1 MQRYVLNAHK
11 EIIDTTFGVQSSSNS
26 MYTPSFNI
34 FPGSPM
40 PIILGDEIPRIER
53 ATWGI
58 SRDQEDTLAVLGIEK
73 VLGNSEF
80 STAVQQRP
88 CIIPASGFYMWK
100 KTVKDPLPFYV
111 RRLSLP
117 VLGLAG
123 FYSEYTDANGN
134 VNIQFAVLTMPA
146 NVLLK
151 PLEETMPCIL
161 EPTDFKKWLSG
172 NAMNIITTKFKDT
185 ALIPDL
191 AVYRV
196 PDLVNDPTQNSKDLI
211 QPIPKLR
218 EDD

>member
-26 MYTPSFNI
+26 MYTPSFNVL
-34 FPGSPM
+34 PGSPM
-40 PIILGDEIPRIER
+40 PIILGNETLRIEKG
-53 ATWGI
+53 TWGI
-58 SRDQEDTLAVLGIEK
+58 SENNERDIAIMDIEK
-73 VLGNSEF
+73 VLSNSEF
-80 STAVQQRP
+80 SVAVQQRP

-161 EPTDFKKWLSG
+161 EPTDFSKWLNG
-172 NAMNIITTKFKDT
+172 EAKTIIATKFKDT

>member
-11 EIIDTTFGVQSSSNS
+11 EIIDTTFGVQSSSSS
-26 MYTPSFNI
+26 MYTHSFNV
-34 FPGSPM
+34 FPGSTM
-40 PIILGDEIPRIER
+40 PIILGNDAPRIER

-58 SRDQEDTLAVLGIEK
+58 SEDKAETTSELGIEQ

-80 STAVQQRP
+80 SAAVQQRP

-123 FYSEYTDANGN
+123 FYSEYIDANGN
-134 VNIQFAVLTMPA
+134 PSIHFVVLTMPA

-151 PLEETMPCIL
+151 PLEKTTPCIL
-161 EPTDFKKWLSG
+161 EPTDFNKWLSG
-172 NAMNIITTKFKDT
+172 DAKTIIATKFKDT
-185 ALIPDL
+185 
-191 AVYRV
+191 
-196 PDLVNDPTQNSKDLI
+196 
-211 QPIPKLR
+211 
-218 EDD
+218 

>member
-1 MQRYVLNAHK
+1 MLRYVLNADK
-11 EIIDTTFGVQSSSNS
+11 EIIERTFAVQSNSDS
-26 MYTPSFNI
+26 MYTTAFNV
-34 FPGSPM
+34 FPNSLM
-40 PIILGDEIPRIER
+40 PVVLNTNLRIIKKGI
-53 ATWGI
+53 WGI
-58 SRDQEDTLAVLGIEK
+58 SEKKGVTTSAIDKDAILNNTKLAT
-73 VLGNSEF
+73 S
-80 STAVQQRP
+80 VQAHP

-100 KTVKDPLPFYV
+100 KTVNDPLPFYV

-123 FYSEYTDANGN
+123 FYSEIIDKHGN
-134 VNIQFAVLTMPA
+134 SSIQFAVLTMPA

-151 PLEETMPCIL
+151 PLEETMPCVL
-161 EPTDFKKWLSG
+161 EPADFNAWLNG
-172 NAMNIITTKFKDT
+172 DIKNIIASKFKDT

-196 PDLVNDPTQNSKDLI
+196 PDLVNDPSQNSKELI